1 MLTPCIA
8 CRKEV
13 EETIL
18 TCPHCGTLGPKRV
31 LLVPCRACGKTVGK
45 NAHKCPN
52 CRITAPYKNK
62 LIRIYFCWVL
72 FIGWVFYLSSIR
84 SFNSTIILHEISL
97 GDIFQ
102 IMFWIIPFSLF
113 YTELK
118 DYSGITNFVSLTW
131 KTQKPPVFATCL
143 QCKTIIHNKTEAC
156 PNCGEPVPND
166 I

>member
-13 EETIL
+13 EETIP

-31 LLVPCRACGKTVGK
+31 LLVPCRICGKTVGK
-45 NAHKCPN
+45 NARKCPHCN
-52 CRITAPYKNK
+52 SHTPYKIKYVRDYLWIILAIGALFYIFNVIQK
-62 LIRIYFCWVL
+62 WVHL
-72 FIGWVFYLSSIR
+72 GEFYLLILGIAPIWIR
-84 SFNSTIILHEISL
+84 YK
-97 GDIFQ
+97 D
-102 IMFWIIPFSLF
+102 
-113 YTELK
+113 LK
-118 DYSGITNFVSLTW
+118 DASGLTNFLPLIW
-131 KTQKPPVFATCL
+131 KTQKTPVFATCL